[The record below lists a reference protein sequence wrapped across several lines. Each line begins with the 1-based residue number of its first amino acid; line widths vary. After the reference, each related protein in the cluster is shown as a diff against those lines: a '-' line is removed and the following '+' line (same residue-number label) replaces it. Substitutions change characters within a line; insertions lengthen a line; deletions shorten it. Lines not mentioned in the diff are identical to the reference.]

1 MDSVDAFSLL
11 QNMAPMSYDSS
22 RLIDVACISF
32 STTDHVHLAGLQ
44 ARHRQ
49 TVLAQFA
56 VSSLNNTVAPLLLGA
71 LDSVAHTSTATK
83 MPASCLLLLL
93 MFNAHCLTTCSIQGT
108 QIRQVR

>member
-1 MDSVDAFSLL
+1 MQALVSTTDSVDAFSLL

-32 STTDHVHLAGLQ
+32 STTDHAHLAALQ

-56 VSSLNNTVAPLLLGA
+56 VRPPKTALL
-71 LDSVAHTSTATK
+71 SVTEIVW
-83 MPASCLLLLL
+83 PVVCLLCVR
-93 MFNAHCLTTCSIQGT
+93 AIRVVISHGWSISSSMLQA
-108 QIRQVR
+108 

>member
-1 MDSVDAFSLL
+1 MQALVSTTDSVDAFSLL

-32 STTDHVHLAGLQ
+32 STTDHAQLAALQ

-56 VSSLNNTVAPLLLGA
+56 VSLYPSLCICPWAI
-71 LDSVAHTSTATK
+71 
-83 MPASCLLLLL
+83 C
-93 MFNAHCLTTCSIQGT
+93 
-108 QIRQVR
+108 

>member
-1 MDSVDAFSLL
+1 MLQALVATTDSVDAFSLL

-32 STTDHVHLAGLQ
+32 SSTDHAHLASLQ

-56 VSSLNNTVAPLLLGA
+56 VCMLLYMLLNAECVPYYNLWPGA
-71 LDSVAHTSTATK
+71 LR
-83 MPASCLLLLL
+83 ASC
-93 MFNAHCLTTCSIQGT
+93 NKWHASQP
-108 QIRQVR
+108 VS

>member
-1 MDSVDAFSLL
+1 MQALVSTTDSVDAFSLL

-32 STTDHVHLAGLQ
+32 STTDHAHLAALQ

-56 VSSLNNTVAPLLLGA
+56 VRPHFPSICLNE
-71 LDSVAHTSTATK
+71 S
-83 MPASCLLLLL
+83 
-93 MFNAHCLTTCSIQGT
+93 
-108 QIRQVR
+108 